1 MFVRTAAGAIV
12 GIDAVPVAVEV
23 NVANAGQLGLF
34 LVGLPDNAVRES
46 QERIRAAFGNCSY
59 RMSGKKNNKRQNFN
73 KMIIRI
79 ICFVLAI
86 SMVATTLFLLIQY
99 LVYYI

>member
-1 MFVRTAAGAIV
+1 
-12 GIDAVPVAVEV
+12 
-23 NVANAGQLGLF
+23 
-34 LVGLPDNAVRES
+34 
-46 QERIRAAFGNCSY
+46 
-59 RMSGKKNNKRQNFN
+59 MSGKRNNKRQNFN

>member
-1 MFVRTAAGAIV
+1 
-12 GIDAVPVAVEV
+12 
-23 NVANAGQLGLF
+23 
-34 LVGLPDNAVRES
+34 
-46 QERIRAAFGNCSY
+46 
-59 RMSGKKNNKRQNFN
+59 MSGKKNNKRQNFN

-86 SMVATTLFLLIQY
+86 SMVTTTLFLLIQY

>member
-1 MFVRTAAGAIV
+1 
-12 GIDAVPVAVEV
+12 
-23 NVANAGQLGLF
+23 
-34 LVGLPDNAVRES
+34 
-46 QERIRAAFGNCSY
+46 
-59 RMSGKKNNKRQNFN
+59 MSGKKNNKRQNFN

-79 ICFVLAI
+79 IFFVLAI

>member
-1 MFVRTAAGAIV
+1 
-12 GIDAVPVAVEV
+12 
-23 NVANAGQLGLF
+23 
-34 LVGLPDNAVRES
+34 
-46 QERIRAAFGNCSY
+46 
-59 RMSGKKNNKRQNFN
+59 MSGKKNNKRQNFN

>member
-1 MFVRTAAGAIV
+1 
-12 GIDAVPVAVEV
+12 
-23 NVANAGQLGLF
+23 
-34 LVGLPDNAVRES
+34 
-46 QERIRAAFGNCSY
+46 
-59 RMSGKKNNKRQNFN
+59 MSGKKNNKRQNFN

-86 SMVATTLFLLIQY
+86 SMVVTTLFLLIQY

>member
-1 MFVRTAAGAIV
+1 
-12 GIDAVPVAVEV
+12 
-23 NVANAGQLGLF
+23 
-34 LVGLPDNAVRES
+34 
-46 QERIRAAFGNCSY
+46 
-59 RMSGKKNNKRQNFN
+59 MSGKRNNKRQNFN

-86 SMVATTLFLLIQY
+86 SMAATTLFLLILY

>member
-1 MFVRTAAGAIV
+1 
-12 GIDAVPVAVEV
+12 
-23 NVANAGQLGLF
+23 
-34 LVGLPDNAVRES
+34 
-46 QERIRAAFGNCSY
+46 
-59 RMSGKKNNKRQNFN
+59 MSGKKSNKRQNFN